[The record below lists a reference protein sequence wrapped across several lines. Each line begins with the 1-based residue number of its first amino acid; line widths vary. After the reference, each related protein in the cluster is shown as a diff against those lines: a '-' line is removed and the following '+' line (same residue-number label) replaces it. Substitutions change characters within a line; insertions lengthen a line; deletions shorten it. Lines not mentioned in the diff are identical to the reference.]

1 MLEKQEIEIAIRKPL
16 QKILD
21 DLNNHVD
28 RENYAELEKT
38 LEEAYKLIKSV
49 IKQKGE

>member
-1 MLEKQEIEIAIRKPL
+1 MLEGKEIESIIRKPL

-21 DLNNHVD
+21 ELNNHIS
-28 RENYAELEKT
+28 RENYAELQKT
-38 LEEAYKLIKSV
+38 LDEAYKLIKSV